1 MFFIKPN
8 SIEYSMTEVFCKA
21 LSEEDMYDLL
31 HMFDWD
37 WESVAFHKIEL
48 FIEYLLS
55 ISFSGKKKLHS
66 SEQREKNHQNK
77 KKYELKP
84 KRKFSLSGNR
94 SFVV

>member
-1 MFFIKPN
+1 M
-8 SIEYSMTEVFCKA
+8 
-21 LSEEDMYDLL
+21 
-31 HMFDWD
+31 
-37 WESVAFHKIEL
+37 AFHKIEL

-55 ISFSGKKKLHS
+55 IS
-66 SEQREKNHQNK
+66 EQKEKNDQNK